1 VSWDPYL
8 DLEHGVLR
16 NRLGLTDPGELAR
29 AEADLVATRIVDLQ
43 RTDLPGGYDLDHL
56 QEFHEH
62 LFGDVYDWAGEL
74 RTVAIGK
81 GVAFCHPADLRV
93 EGLRGLRPVGGRRH
107 LRGLDRAAFVD
118 GLTVLFAQ
126 LNALHPF
133 REGNGRTLR
142 AFLAQLARAA
152 GPPAALGRVDGR
164 GEPGRLPRRAR
175 RRLPAAASPARPAR
189 GGPARRPGADRV
201 IVTSRS
207 PAIPVV
213 VEPRR
218 QPPRRSCGSPSW

>member
-43 RTDLPGGYDLDHL
+43 HTDLPGGYDLDHL

-81 GVAFCHPADLRV
+81 GVAFCHPADLRA
-93 EGLRGLRPVGGRRH
+93 EGLRVLARLADAGH
-107 LRGLDRAAFVD
+107 LRGLDRPAFVD

-152 GPPAALGRVDGR
+152 GHPLRWAGLTAEENL
-164 GEPGRLPRRAR
+164 
-175 RRLPAAASPARPAR
+175 AASRAAHAGDCRLLRALLDR
-189 GGPARRPGADRV
+189 HVAD
-201 IVTSRS
+201 
-207 PAIPVV
+207 
-213 VEPRR
+213 
-218 QPPRRSCGSPSW
+218 